1 MIDNYFTTE
10 FTNYR
15 QGGYVNGLSSRN
27 VVGTFK
33 GHLQQ
38 PSAELVENLGMSFT
52 GSFIMWCA
60 LDTDVYVGDDL
71 EDGDNNT
78 YSIRSIN
85 KRNYAGNSKHL
96 ELFIERNEK
105 YASV

>member
-1 MIDNYFTTE
+1 MIENYFTIS

-15 QGGYVNGLSSRN
+15 QGDYINGLSSRN

-38 PSAELVENLGMSFT
+38 LSAELVENLGMSFT

-60 LDTDVYVGDDL
+60 LDIDIEVGDDL

-85 KRNYAGNSKHL
+85 KRNYGGNNKHL